1 MIWNMRS
8 RIRMRI
14 CTKKPIRSVIF
25 PSTKRFAAFR
35 RRTRPR
41 WIFLLKKSEIRNGGN
56 KRSPANTKRL
66 RKTGNMKK
74 LILLASLIVA
84 GPALAATN
92 FYAYATA
99 SETNVYLG
107 QVFNVD
113 VIVKSG
119 AKPDA
124 PEFQTPEFNTTV
136 LVSGQETSEEN
147 TWLYRYALR
156 PKQEGELTVPALRFG
171 SVSSGPIRITANKPA
186 TSDRMKLEQSVSAA
200 SVYVGEPLLLKTR
213 WDSTYPFGAIKAVD
227 FHFPILNDKRFQ
239 VLEIYEPDKEK
250 QANATGLPVHGT
262 RVLASRKSYQVNGT
276 QHQSLEFSKILIPK
290 KSGRIVVA
298 PATLLCA
305 AEQEQNL
312 KTKPRRSA
320 FQYPAYFDNTFFDH
334 NVSGDKW
341 IRIYTESKPLE
352 IDVKPLPQDGR
363 PDLFNGMVGEFDIEV
378 TAEPTAVRVGEPIT
392 LTVTITSSNYMENIF
407 FASLRYQPNLVNRF
421 EIPSDRSL
429 PERKGK
435 SKIYTQTI
443 RPLSLSNTEIPPIQ
457 LAYFSPTQEK
467 YVIKESRP
475 IPLQVSAAEEI
486 GVFGGSFYKNP
497 LRSVEEGIR
506 QNYENPDM
514 LKSRRLPLFGW
525 AHPVIVLLILLLP
538 PAVAGGYSAA
548 SLFGEKKHYIHRTA
562 KAARAFKVFRK
573 NVAHIKSHT
582 MKTEIYGDLDQCL
595 RAYLGDRLHLV
606 PGALSFRD
614 AEMRLMEVGADDQT
628 LKDLK
633 NLFALC
639 EAYRFARDFNET
651 GNADDI
657 VREAIRIVRTVERK
671 LK

>member
-1 MIWNMRS
+1 
-8 RIRMRI
+8 
-14 CTKKPIRSVIF
+14 
-25 PSTKRFAAFR
+25 
-35 RRTRPR
+35 
-41 WIFLLKKSEIRNGGN
+41 
-56 KRSPANTKRL
+56 
-66 RKTGNMKK
+66 MKK
-74 LILLASLIVA
+74 LILLAGLIVA
-84 GPALAATN
+84 GPASASTD
-92 FYAYATA
+92 FYAHATA
-99 SETNVYLG
+99 AETNVYLG

-113 VIVKSG
+113 IIVKAE

-124 PEFQTPEFNTTV
+124 PEFQSPEFNTTV
-136 LVSGQETSEEN
+136 LVAGQDTSGEN

-156 PKQEGELTVPALRFG
+156 PKQEGELTIPALNFG
-171 SVSSGPIRITANKPA
+171 SVSSDPITITANKPA
-186 TSDRMKLEQSVSAA
+186 TSDRMKLEQTVSAD
-200 SVYVGEPLLLKTR
+200 SVYVGEPLLLKTQ

-239 VLEIYEPDKEK
+239 ILEIYEPDKEK

-262 RVLASRKSYQVNGT
+262 RVLAARRSYQVDGT

-305 AEQEQNL
+305 AEQEKALNP
-312 KTKPRRSA
+312 KTRRSA
-320 FQYPAYFDNTFFDH
+320 FQYPAYFDNTFFDR

-341 IRIYTESKPLE
+341 TRIYTESKPLE

-378 TAEPTAVRVGEPIT
+378 AAEPTAVRVGEPIT
-392 LTVTITSSNYMENIF
+392 LTITVTASNYMENIF
-407 FASLRYQPNLVNRF
+407 FEPLRYQPNLVNRF

-429 PERKGK
+429 PERRGK

-457 LAYFSPTQEK
+457 LAYFSPAQQK
-467 YVIKESRP
+467 YIIRETAP

-486 GVFGGSFYKNP
+486 GVFGGSFYQNR

-506 QNYENPDM
+506 HNYENPDM

-525 AHPVIVLLILLLP
+525 AHPALVLLILLVP
-538 PAVAGGYSAA
+538 PAVVGGCSAA
-548 SLFGEKKHYIHRTA
+548 SIFGEKKHHIHRTA

-582 MKTEIYGDLDQCL
+582 MKAEIYGDLDQCL
-595 RAYLGDRLHLV
+595 RAYFGDRLHLV
-606 PGALSFRD
+606 PGALSYRD
-614 AEMRLMEVGADDQT
+614 AEVRLIDVGADIQT
-628 LKDLK
+628 LEELK

-639 EAYRFARDFNET
+639 EAYRFTRDYNET
-651 GNADDI
+651 GNAEDI
-657 VREAIRIVRTVERK
+657 VREATRIVRTVERK